1 MGLIG
6 DSSLILKET
15 VVLPM
20 LSEFGDSVS
29 FKWFGF
35 TCMAVSAK
43 ESSRVL
49 NQQISLEAFEQD
61 L

>member
-20 LSEFGDSVS
+20 LSEFGDSLFLS
-29 FKWFGF
+29 NGLGLPAWPSRQRSL
-35 TCMAVSAK
+35 AVY
-43 ESSRVL
+43 
-49 NQQISLEAFEQD
+49 
-61 L
+61 